1 MNTTT
6 DKVFDSSKLDL
17 RELADLIAKRV
28 ILCKKEIFTSEEA
41 ARYLGVSRS
50 WLYNLTTKKLIPHY
64 KPMGRM
70 CFFKRVE
77 VEEWL
82 QQSKVEVEANDKEEV
97 YKSNLKKY
105 INDKLDINDRL
116 EKPNEMNDDSLIFS
130 AIMEKRQLFQ
140 IGMLSLINQVG
151 GMKRMYDKID
161 EAQYSGKLMKHR
173 AKYIRRMVADALEFG
188 ESWHYK
194 TKQ

>member
-6 DKVFDSSKLDL
+6 DKVFDASKLDL

-28 ILCKKEIFTSEEA
+28 IICKKEIFTSEET

-50 WLYNLTTKKLIPHY
+50 WLYNMTSKKLIPHY

-77 VEEWL
+77 LEEWL

-97 YKSNLKKY
+97 YKSNLQKY
-105 INDKLDINDRL
+105 INDRL
-116 EKPNEMNDDSLIFS
+116 EKPDEMNDDSLIFS
-130 AIMEKRQLFQ
+130 AIMEKRQLFK

-151 GMKRMYDKID
+151 GMQRMYDKID
-161 EAQYSGKLMKHR
+161 EAENSGKLMKHR
-173 AKYIRRMVADALEFG
+173 AKYIRIMVADALEFG
-188 ESWHYK
+188 ESWNSK
-194 TKQ
+194 TKK

>member
-6 DKVFDSSKLDL
+6 NKVFDSSELDL
-17 RELADLIAKRV
+17 LELADLIAKRV
-28 ILCKKEIFTSEEA
+28 IICKKEVLTSEEA
-41 ARYLGVSRS
+41 ARYMGVSRS
-50 WLYNLTTKKLIPHY
+50 WLYKLTMKKQIPHY
-64 KPMGRM
+64 KPMGKM

-77 VEEWL
+77 LEEWL

-97 YKSNLKKY
+97 YKSNLQKY
-105 INDKLDINDRL
+105 INDRL
-116 EKPNEMNDDSLIFS
+116 EKSDEMNDDCLDDDLIFG
-130 AIMEKRQLFQ
+130 AIMEKSKLFN

-151 GMKRMYDKID
+151 GMQRMYDKIN
-161 EAQYSGKLMKHR
+161 EAQYSGKLMKQR

>member
-6 DKVFDSSKLDL
+6 DKAFDASKLDL

-41 ARYLGVSRS
+41 ARYMGVSRS
-50 WLYNLTTKKLIPHY
+50 WLYRLTTKKLIPHY
-64 KPMGRM
+64 KPMGKM

-77 VEEWL
+77 LEEWL

-97 YKSNLKKY
+97 YKSNLQEY
-105 INDKLDINDRL
+105 INDRF
-116 EKPNEMNDDSLIFS
+116 EKPDEMNDDSLIFG
-130 AIMEKRQLFQ
+130 AIMEKSQLFKL
-140 IGMLSLINQVG
+140 GMLFLIKQVG
-151 GMKRMYDKID
+151 GMQRMYDKID
-161 EAQYSGKLMKHR
+161 EAQYCGKLLKQR

-188 ESWHYK
+188 ESWHSK
-194 TKQ
+194 TKK